1 MAKTSSWA
9 SPYDWFGWKHLGYL
23 WLKWQ
28 SQLFNTLAT
37 LHACLGKMSQV
48 CNKQLLE
55 EVKHDITNY

>member
-1 MAKTSSWA
+1 MAKTTSWA

-28 SQLFNTLAT
+28 SQLFNSLAT

-48 CNKQLLE
+48 CNKQFLE
-55 EVKHDITNY
+55 EG